1 VWRVRPEHQSL
12 VAHVH
17 QLLRPLRQVLL
28 QQLPR
33 SRTAQAEKARPF
45 LVGNHCKEE
54 EIEEIKKRSSLYF

>member
-1 VWRVRPEHQSL
+1 MWRVRPEHQPL

-33 SRTAQAEKARPF
+33 SRTAQAEKARTF

-54 EIEEIKKRSSLYF
+54 KIKKRSSLYF